1 MRHPLGLAG
10 LALLCG
16 TWGCRSMS
24 VHDRAADQAMDDVY
38 RRFSQGYVLLD
49 ADSVGQLYTEDA
61 RYLAPDGDIITGR
74 EAITQ
79 VFRGF
84 FESIHQAELAVR
96 ISFTSV
102 DRAFAHDLATD
113 VGYYELVTD
122 SAGQPVRTSRGKFT
136 TAWQRD
142 LDGVWRIRVDSYSG
156 VEQPEPGE
164 AEVQTDTA
172 VGR

>member
-1 MRHPLGLAG
+1 MRFGPGLV
-10 LALLCG
+10 LLVIVG
-16 TWGCRSMS
+16 SWGCQSMS
-24 VHDRAADQAMDDVY
+24 SHDRAADAALDEAY
-38 RRFSQGYVLLD
+38 RRFSAAYVQLD

-61 RYLAPDGDIITGR
+61 WYLAPDGDIITGR

-84 FESIHQAELAVR
+84 FESIHQAGLAVR

-113 VGYYELVTD
+113 VGYYEVVTD
-122 SAGQPVRTSRGKFT
+122 AAGQPVRTSTAKFIT
-136 TAWQRD
+136 VWQRD
-142 LDGVWRIRVDSYSG
+142 LDGVWRIRVDSHSG
-156 VEQPEPGE
+156 IERPETGA
-164 AEVQTDTA
+164 AEVQADTA

>member
-1 MRHPLGLAG
+1 MRLGPG
-10 LALLCG
+10 LVLLVAVG
-16 TWGCRSMS
+16 SWGCRSMS
-24 VHDRAADQAMDDVY
+24 VHDRVADEAMDDVY

-84 FESIHQAELAVR
+84 FDSIHQAGLAVR

-122 SAGQPVRTSRGKFT
+122 SAGQSVRTATAKFT
-136 TAWQRD
+136 TVWQRD

-156 VEQPEPGE
+156 VEPPEAGE
-164 AEVQTDTA
+164 AEVQEDTA
-172 VGR
+172 VAQ

>member
-1 MRHPLGLAG
+1 
-10 LALLCG
+10 
-16 TWGCRSMS
+16 MS
-24 VHDRAADQAMDDVY
+24 VHDRAADEAMDDVY

-84 FESIHQAELAVR
+84 FESIHRAGLAAR

-102 DRAFAHDLATD
+102 DRTFAHDLATD

-122 SAGQPVRTSRGKFT
+122 SAGQPVGTSTGKFIT
-136 TAWQRD
+136 IWQRD
-142 LDGVWRIRVDSYSG
+142 LDGIWRIRVDGYSG
-156 VEQPEPGE
+156 VDWPEAGE
-164 AEVQTDTA
+164 AEVQADTA
-172 VGR
+172 GGP

>member
-1 MRHPLGLAG
+1 
-10 LALLCG
+10 
-16 TWGCRSMS
+16 MS

-38 RRFSQGYVLLD
+38 RRFSQGYVQLD
-49 ADSVGQLYTEDA
+49 ADSVGQLYTEHA

-84 FESIHQAELAVR
+84 FESIHQAGLAVR

-102 DRAFAHDLATD
+102 DRVFAYALATD